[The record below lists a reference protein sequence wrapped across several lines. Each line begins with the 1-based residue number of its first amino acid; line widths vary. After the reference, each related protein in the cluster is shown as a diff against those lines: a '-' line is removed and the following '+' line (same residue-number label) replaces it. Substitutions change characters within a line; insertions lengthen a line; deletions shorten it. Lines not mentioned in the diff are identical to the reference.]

1 MKVLSIL
8 KKIALFT
15 LIVGLLP
22 FNYVY
27 ADGSTFEQE
36 IYNQYVEL
44 KEQGVLADDISF
56 DHWLAFKKQEAE
68 LIEEFENS
76 RELHKVYSGDL
87 TKATYQMQPGDVI
100 ITNGTSF
107 GGILGHAGIAI
118 SSTSILHIAGPGKH
132 PSVISI
138 DSWNNEYLEES
149 GDYTLIY
156 RHSNSTVASQAA
168 QWANRTYR
176 NSNAEYVIS
185 TDLFSTNETY
195 CSKLVWQ
202 AYYFGPS
209 TPHATFPSLNIV
221 NPYQLPN
228 LIDNLTAVKEF

>member
-76 RELHKVYSGDL
+76 IK
-87 TKATYQMQPGDVI
+87 
-100 ITNGTSF
+100 F
-107 GGILGHAGIAI
+107 ILV
-118 SSTSILHIAGPGKH
+118 TLLKPHIK
-132 PSVISI
+132 
-138 DSWNNEYLEES
+138 
-149 GDYTLIY
+149 
-156 RHSNSTVASQAA
+156 
-168 QWANRTYR
+168 
-176 NSNAEYVIS
+176 
-185 TDLFSTNETY
+185 
-195 CSKLVWQ
+195 CSLVM
-202 AYYFGPS
+202 
-209 TPHATFPSLNIV
+209 
-221 NPYQLPN
+221 
-228 LIDNLTAVKEF
+228 

>member
-76 RELHKVYSGDL
+76 RELHKVY
-87 TKATYQMQPGDVI
+87 
-100 ITNGTSF
+100 

>member
-56 DHWLAFKKQEAE
+56 DHCLAFKKQEAE

-87 TKATYQMQPGDVI
+87 TKATY
-100 ITNGTSF
+100 
-107 GGILGHAGIAI
+107 
-118 SSTSILHIAGPGKH
+118 
-132 PSVISI
+132 
-138 DSWNNEYLEES
+138 
-149 GDYTLIY
+149 
-156 RHSNSTVASQAA
+156 
-168 QWANRTYR
+168 
-176 NSNAEYVIS
+176 
-185 TDLFSTNETY
+185 
-195 CSKLVWQ
+195 
-202 AYYFGPS
+202 
-209 TPHATFPSLNIV
+209 
-221 NPYQLPN
+221 
-228 LIDNLTAVKEF
+228 